1 MSNKKKV
8 AVVLS
13 TYNPNPIFLEEQ
25 IVSLINQTYPVD
37 IYIRDDGSKRKES
50 LLYLKGLEQK
60 YNRVKIEFSFNK
72 GVFNSF
78 FDVINYVYNL
88 GDYDYISLADQDD
101 IATENKISIAV
112 SNLDGWDYI
121 PCLFFSRMTY
131 VNNHLTSLG
140 LSQINPNVLGFRN
153 AIVESSINGNL
164 MVLNKKALELVVNK
178 KPENFYMH
186 DWWIYMC
193 VSAFGKILYSPEST
207 LLYRQH
213 ESNVIGADESFFS
226 IMKRRINRFSK
237 FNEKTYPII
246 AQAME
251 FLSLF
256 NSELTEEN
264 KKLLCSLIKSK
275 KTLMNRVMYSIRGDV
290 VRMKK
295 IDNILLRALFIC
307 NKY

>member
-1 MSNKKKV
+1 MGNKKKV

-25 IVSLINQTYPVD
+25 IMSLINQTYPVD

-50 LLYLKGLEQK
+50 LLYLKEIGQK
-60 YNRVKIEFSFNK
+60 FNRVKIEFSFNK
-72 GVFNSF
+72 GVFDSF
-78 FDVINYVYNL
+78 FDLLNDVYNL
-88 GDYDYISLADQDD
+88 GYYDYISLADQDD

-112 SNLDGWDYI
+112 SNLNDWDYI

-131 VNNHLTSLG
+131 VNNHLTPLG
-140 LSQINPNVLGFRN
+140 LSLINPNVLGFRN

-164 MVLNKKALELVVNK
+164 MVLNKKALELVVRK

-213 ESNVIGADESFFS
+213 ELNVIGADESFFS
-226 IMKRRINRFSK
+226 IMKTRIKRFSR
-237 FNEKTYPII
+237 FSEKTYPII
-246 AQAME
+246 TQATE
-251 FLSLF
+251 FLSIF
-256 NSELTEEN
+256 KSELTEEN
-264 KKLLCSLIKSK
+264 RNLLCSLIKSK
-275 KTLMNRVMYSIRGDV
+275 MSLKNRVMYSIRGDV

-295 IDNILLRALFIC
+295 IDNLLLRALFIC